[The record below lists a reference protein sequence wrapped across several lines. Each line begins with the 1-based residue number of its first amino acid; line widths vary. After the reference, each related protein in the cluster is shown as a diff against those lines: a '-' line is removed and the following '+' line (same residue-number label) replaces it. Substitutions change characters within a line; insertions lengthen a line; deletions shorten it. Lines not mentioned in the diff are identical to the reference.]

1 MDHIE
6 SADNGPYDPVTGL
19 PARYA
24 ILQSLKQATT
34 AAEQSGDHVALL
46 VLDVNDFRNINLTA
60 GYATGDLV
68 LREVAQV
75 LRGELREIDTIGRL
89 GDDEFAIILPSMMNI
104 DHAILAVHKVL
115 GQFDYPMSLSGQP
128 IDVRVSIGIAMYPDT
143 SGDNE
148 QLLGHATMAM
158 TRAKKTQTGFEI
170 FEETNPKFSIAG
182 PRYESE
188 LRRVIEDGGLML
200 HYQAKQ
206 DLKLDRITGVEALV
220 RWPIP
225 AGGFRSPDEFIPVA
239 ERSDLIHTLTSWVL
253 NTALRQCAE
262 WERENLSLNV
272 AVNLSTRSLK
282 DQDLPEVISHA
293 LETWRVDPKRLT
305 LEVTETA
312 MMEEREY
319 IVNVLKRLS
328 DIGVTLSI
336 DDFGSGYSSLAY
348 LRVLP
353 VHELKIDKSFVMA
366 MEQNQSDENI
376 VRTVIELGR
385 NFGLKITAEGIETEH
400 ALELLKKLG
409 CDMGQGYYIHKPSD
423 AATLE
428 QHIGALQ

>member
-1 MDHIE
+1 MNYIE
-6 SADNGPYDPVTGL
+6 SADDGQRDPVTGL
-19 PARYA
+19 PTRYEF
-24 ILQSLKQATT
+24 LQSLKQAAT
-34 AAEQSGDHVALL
+34 AAERSGDHVALL
-46 VLDVNDFRNINLTA
+46 VLDVNDFQNINLTA
-60 GYATGDLV
+60 GHATGDLV

-115 GQFDYPMSLSGQP
+115 GQFDYPISLSGQS
-128 IDVRVSIGIAMYPDT
+128 IDVRVSIGIAMYPDI
-143 SGDNE
+143 SGDDE
-148 QLLGHATMAM
+148 QLLSHATMAM
-158 TRAKKTQTGFEI
+158 MRAKKAQTGFEI
-170 FEETNPKFSIAG
+170 FEEISSGSGVAG
-182 PRYESE
+182 PRYEGE

-206 DLKLDRITGVEALV
+206 DLKLERITGVEALV
-220 RWPIP
+220 RWPDP
-225 AGGFRSPDEFIPVA
+225 AGGFRPPDQFIPVA
-239 ERSDLIHTLTSWVL
+239 ERSDLIHKLTSWVL

-262 WERENLSLNV
+262 WERRSLPLKV

-282 DQDLPEVISHA
+282 DHDLPDVISHA
-293 LETWRVDPKRLT
+293 LETWRVNPKRLT

-319 IVNVLKRLS
+319 IVDVLRRLS

-336 DDFGSGYSSLAY
+336 DDFGSGYSSLQY
-348 LRVLP
+348 LRILP

-385 NFGLKITAEGIETEH
+385 NFGLKITAEGVETER
-400 ALELLKKLG
+400 ALELLKELG
-409 CDMGQGYYIHKPSD
+409 CDMGQGYFIHRPSD
-423 AATLE
+423 VATL
-428 QHIGALQ
+428 